1 MDRFEEGLEK
11 LQEIKGEVKDKIKSV
26 QGGDQTYFFFAEFC
40 GALRKSLD
48 RLP

>member
-26 QGGDQTYFFFAEFC
+26 QGGDQSFNFLQNFMV
-40 GALRKSLD
+40 L
-48 RLP
+48 

>member
-26 QGGDQTYFFFAEFC
+26 QGGDQT
-40 GALRKSLD
+40 
-48 RLP
+48 